1 MFKCYGL
8 TVATEANAKLILI
21 FWSSCGFVANAPKAI
36 TGALEMAHKVNCVWA
51 VFFTMK
57 SVVVGRHISS
67 IDHN

>member
-1 MFKCYGL
+1 
-8 TVATEANAKLILI
+8 LILI
-21 FWSSCGFVANAPKAI
+21 FWASCGFVANAPKAI
-36 TGALEMAHKVNCVWA
+36 TGALGMAHKVNCVWA